1 MIKRPHKIILLS
13 IAIITMVLLFYNNA
27 FFSPIYKDITI
38 LRSEISLLKE
48 GLSQAKLT
56 ADNMDG
62 LGISIASIKG
72 EIQNKKSNLPDT
84 LDSSD
89 LITLLYG
96 INDEIAAKNS
106 LIFLAPIVGEDF
118 TVVPVRFSFQTSHQG
133 ILDLLLFLN
142 SLSIKPTI
150 TNMQITTSADNSME
164 NLQNNM
170 DETDK
175 VLYNL
180 YVEMTLNF
188 YVNNEKSN

>member
-106 LIFLAPIVGEDF
+106 L
-118 TVVPVRFSFQTSHQG
+118 
-133 ILDLLLFLN
+133 
-142 SLSIKPTI
+142 
-150 TNMQITTSADNSME
+150 
-164 NLQNNM
+164 
-170 DETDK
+170 
-175 VLYNL
+175 
-180 YVEMTLNF
+180 
-188 YVNNEKSN
+188 